1 MAEYFE
7 VDKMIKLYH
16 FNIRIFQELF
26 DFMGF
31 SGGQTEPI
39 NQPTSDI
46 PARFV
51 ERLEFF
57 NTLHQ
62 KVKIYGIVNNR

>member
-1 MAEYFE
+1 
-7 VDKMIKLYH
+7 
-16 FNIRIFQELF
+16 
-26 DFMGF
+26 MGF

-39 NQPTSDI
+39 NKQTSDI

-62 KVKIYGIVNNR
+62 KVKIYGIVNNRLLATK